1 MRIRWTPTALGDL
14 ESLHAYIAEENP
26 EAAAR
31 TVERILLGIEA
42 FRRHPDLG
50 RKGRVPGTRE
60 LVAAPYVVAYRA
72 AGSAVEI
79 LSVLHSARRW
89 PGSF

>member
-14 ESLHAYIAEENP
+14 ESLHAYIDDEGP

-31 TVERILLGIEA
+31 TVERILLGIGA
-42 FRRHPDLG
+42 LRRHADLG
-50 RKGRVPGTRE
+50 RIGRVPGTRE
-60 LVAAPYVVAYRA
+60 LVVAPFVVAYRC
-72 AGSAVEI
+72 GKSAIEI
-79 LSVLHSARRW
+79 LAVLHSARRW